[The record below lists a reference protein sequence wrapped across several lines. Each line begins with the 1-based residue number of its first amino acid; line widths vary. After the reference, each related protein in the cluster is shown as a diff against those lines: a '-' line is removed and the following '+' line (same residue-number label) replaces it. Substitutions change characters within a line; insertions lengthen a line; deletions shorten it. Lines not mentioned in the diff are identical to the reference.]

1 MWKRKLGCAWLL
13 LLFWV
18 RQPLAL
24 PLDWQQLGTND
35 LLQEAA
41 LAIQHLKTLNEAL
54 TKQAAESEK
63 QSKELAAQL
72 ETLTSENEKLLQD
85 IANLQKMLGT
95 LQEDWITSEQ
105 IRKELENTLTNL
117 QASLKSCREEAK
129 KNIRRA
135 GIAGL
140 AVGVGFAIL
149 LSLTMRPIL
158 TSR

>member
-72 ETLTSENEKLLQD
+72 ERLTSETRN
-85 IANLQKMLGT
+85 
-95 LQEDWITSEQ
+95 
-105 IRKELENTLTNL
+105 
-117 QASLKSCREEAK
+117 SCR
-129 KNIRRA
+129 I
-135 GIAGL
+135 
-140 AVGVGFAIL
+140 
-149 LSLTMRPIL
+149 
-158 TSR
+158 